1 MPGTMKPAILF
12 LEIPD
17 IFTFTFDGI
26 SVEVVH
32 TEYEGNTKQDDSEV
46 CLVVKFEEKI
56 IMKDRVSSEQILQF
70 PSAND
75 LVHVFWSVCRVRL
88 RASCV

>member
-1 MPGTMKPAILF
+1 MKPAILV

-17 IFTFTFDGI
+17 IFSFTFDGI
-26 SVEVVH
+26 TVEVVH
-32 TEYEGNTKQDDSEV
+32 AEYEGNTNEDDSEV
-46 CLVVKFEEKI
+46 CLVVEFEEKV
-56 IMKDRVSSEQILQF
+56 IMQDRVSSEQILQF

-75 LVHVFWSVCRVRL
+75 LVHFWSVCRVRL